1 MWPSDQQYR
10 SMKRVRSDNDDPLTN
25 ESPFEWEQYVQGSD
39 VFKYV
44 FQSTILIRGDAGATY
59 IPSTLLIGSSLPTNP
74 TNFKQ
79 VIVLPENSTI
89 EDVQIVARIN
99 LEFLCKSYGVIS
111 TDKNLDIHLA
121 ANFTGVLNFL
131 QFSENT
137 LVMKLL
143 EAKTD
148 FWARKKVDLHDQIKH
163 HLREQLFRD
172 IVTFC
177 ARLPEYK
184 VEAAKNLPVPNT
196 HASALNGG
204 VVYEID
210 GFSSLSGFS
219 VARMKIV
226 KGELGNY
233 VLTMTNTGSWEV
245 NEEPMT
251 FFTRNRLMHDGYL

>member
-1 MWPSDQQYR
+1 
-10 SMKRVRSDNDDPLTN
+10 MKRVRSDNDDPLTN

-39 VFKYV
+39 IDMFKYV

-79 VIVLPENSTI
+79 VILLPENSTI

-99 LEFLCKSYGVIS
+99 LEFLCKSYGVMS
-111 TDKNLDIHLA
+111 TDNNLDIHLA

-131 QFSENT
+131 QFSSNT

-143 EAKTD
+143 ETKTD

-172 IVTFC
+172 IVTFY
-177 ARLPEYK
+177 ATLPEYK
-184 VEAAKNLPVPNT
+184 VEAAKILPVPNT

-204 VVYEID
+204 VVYEIN
-210 GFSSLSGFS
+210 GFSSLLSGFS
-219 VARMKIV
+219 VTQMKINN
-226 KGELGNY
+226 GELTNY
-233 VLTMTNTGSWEV
+233 VLKRTDTDSWEV
-245 NEEPMT
+245 DEE
-251 FFTRNRLMHDGYL
+251 